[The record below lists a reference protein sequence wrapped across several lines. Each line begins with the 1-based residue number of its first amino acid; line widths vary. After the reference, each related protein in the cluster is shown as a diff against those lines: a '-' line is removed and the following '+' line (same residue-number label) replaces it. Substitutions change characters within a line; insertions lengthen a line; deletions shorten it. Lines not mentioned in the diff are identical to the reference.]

1 MKKIIAIICALAL
14 TVTSFAAFAQTEGH
28 WAEETLENWM
38 AQGLISGYADGSVM
52 PDREVTRAEFAKLLY
67 GALLKNG
74 YIEEN
79 EGESP
84 FSDVTSVDWFFAPVC
99 ALYQNRI
106 MTGKTAQTF
115 EPSGK
120 MTREAAATA
129 IARAIGAEDHF
140 SNKVSEYSD
149 ADDVASYAEPYVA
162 ALTER
167 GIMTGYGQNASL
179 MPKKTITRAEAVT
192 LIDRALRF
200 ADKNMRPNMTANF
213 VDPFKFENY
222 SDQRLSMHFDSLKE
236 AGMTDIVIDWCCVTT
251 LGTVIE
257 DHTGEN
263 GAVELILKQA
273 QQHGM
278 RVYVGLNFSE
288 EWWSQSEDETWR
300 SEQLEIAREQA
311 QKLYE
316 AYGEKYSD
324 AFYGWFFPWTVYVG
338 GDMSDWAGEFIGD
351 YKAMLENTGKPMM
364 VSAVLTGSEHAVRDW
379 KKILEKSALDENDVL
394 CLRDLQGERI
404 NEMGGLIA
412 AVYEAAQQTGCSKL
426 WAVISLCD
434 GETPNTLALSSVIRS
449 MRIAA
454 PYVDKIGGDSYS
466 AHFCPDM
473 KRTQEH
479 HEQYL
484 SYLNGG
490 DKGE

>member
-1 MKKIIAIICALAL
+1 MEKECLHFDVIW
-14 TVTSFAAFAQTEGH
+14 S
-28 WAEETLENWM
+28 
-38 AQGLISGYADGSVM
+38 ISGDNAD
-52 PDREVTRAEFAKLLY
+52 
-67 GALLKNG
+67 
-74 YIEEN
+74 YILV
-79 EGESP
+79 
-84 FSDVTSVDWFFAPVC
+84 FCACWQPV
-99 ALYQNRI
+99 
-106 MTGKTAQTF
+106 
-115 EPSGK
+115 
-120 MTREAAATA
+120 
-129 IARAIGAEDHF
+129 
-140 SNKVSEYSD
+140 
-149 ADDVASYAEPYVA
+149 
-162 ALTER
+162 ER
-167 GIMTGYGQNASL
+167 
-179 MPKKTITRAEAVT
+179 
-192 LIDRALRF
+192 
-200 ADKNMRPNMTANF
+200 
-213 VDPFKFENY
+213 
-222 SDQRLSMHFDSLKE
+222 
-236 AGMTDIVIDWCCVTT
+236 TDT
-251 LGTVIE
+251 
-257 DHTGEN
+257 
-263 GAVELILKQA
+263 
-273 QQHGM
+273 
-278 RVYVGLNFSE
+278 
-288 EWWSQSEDETWR
+288 
-300 SEQLEIAREQA
+300 
-311 QKLYE
+311 

-324 AFYGWFFPWTVYVG
+324 AFYGWFFPWTVYAG

-379 KKILEKSALDENDVL
+379 KKILEKSALDENDVI